1 MVMRMSNENN
11 HLRKRS
17 NIHHNE
23 ELKQYI
29 MELWMSG
36 TREHVIE
43 KLIERKIREMRR
55 ERNMQKSA

>member
-1 MVMRMSNENN
+1 MRMSNENN

>member
-1 MVMRMSNENN
+1 MRKSNENN

-23 ELKQYI
+23 ELKRYV

>member
-1 MVMRMSNENN
+1 MKKSNENN
-11 HLRKRS
+11 NLRKRS

-23 ELKQYI
+23 ELKQYV
-29 MELWMSG
+29 MDLWMSW

-43 KLIERKIREMRR
+43 KLVDRKIREMRR

>member
-1 MVMRMSNENN
+1 MKKSNENN

-17 NIHHNE
+17 SIHHNE
-23 ELKQYI
+23 ELKQYV

-43 KLIERKIREMRR
+43 KLVERKIREMCRS
-55 ERNMQKSA
+55 RNMQKSA

>member
-1 MVMRMSNENN
+1 MEMSNENN
-11 HLRKRS
+11 NLRKRS

-23 ELKQYI
+23 ELKQYV
-29 MELWMSG
+29 MDLWMSG

-43 KLIERKIREMRR
+43 KLVERKIREMRR